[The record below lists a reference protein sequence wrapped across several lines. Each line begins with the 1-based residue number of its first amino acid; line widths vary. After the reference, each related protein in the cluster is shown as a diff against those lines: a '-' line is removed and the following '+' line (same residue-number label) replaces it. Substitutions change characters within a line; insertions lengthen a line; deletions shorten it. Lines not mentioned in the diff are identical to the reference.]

1 MDATTSSQTVS
12 LSQISLRDRV
22 LAVVTANVAM
32 AFALAGWY
40 WAEKQVLPI
49 NTARVLDIHM
59 LQTGLRIK
67 ADNWNSGRLSATGP
81 STDPAGRRK
90 QDITQDLKDTE
101 QQIAVLTDQIGT
113 TAVIAYVWKC
123 LMYVAATLLEVA
135 ALLGTTRHARRAHLA
150 AGCVVLISTAC
161 TLVAMKL
168 LVNPS
173 FGGMESLSIRS
184 YVYLA
189 LIQGGYGVILLAVTL
204 GSRRRA
210 A

>member
-1 MDATTSSQTVS
+1 MDANTSGQTAS
-12 LSQISLRDRV
+12 SSPISLRDRV

-67 ADNWNSGRLSATGP
+67 ADHWNSGKMNASGP

-90 QDITQDLKDTE
+90 QDISQDLKDAE

-113 TAVIAYVWKC
+113 TAVIAYAWKY
-123 LMYVAATLLEVA
+123 LMYVAAAFLEVA
-135 ALLGTTRHARRAHLA
+135 ALLGTTRHARRARLA
-150 AGCVVLISTAC
+150 AGYVILISTAC

-168 LVNPS
+168 LVDPS

-189 LIQGGYGVILLAVTL
+189 LIQGIYGVILLAITL
-204 GSRRRA
+204 GSRQRTS
-210 A
+210 